1 VVRREEEGLR
11 LAEELSEGRLLVTL
25 ETLELAAER
34 QAAERHVLERKT
46 RLTQDERLELGSCWG
61 CCGGTRRASRRC
73 AASRRRRRRRTS
85 VAAGASG
92 WGTGGDRGAASEGR
106 GRHHV
111 VGGYREAGGGD
122 GGEQGKWRSASLQ
135 GCPREV
141 PVRLLLAG
149 PYYYDDVDMLDMVNS
164 LPNVARQLAG
174 LGMVSEPNL
183 QALRTLCSERDRVL
197 GAIVTHYGLI
207 GSPALG
213 ETARDVAKG
222 LPIRLLHGGSHA
234 AWLAAHGLMEEHPMF
249 PLMAR
254 LEKEL
259 RVAAGARSTSTWG
272 MGQRDMAWL
281 AKVETHVREEKA
293 VRR

>member
-1 VVRREEEGLR
+1 
-11 LAEELSEGRLLVTL
+11 
-25 ETLELAAER
+25 
-34 QAAERHVLERKT
+34 
-46 RLTQDERLELGSCWG
+46 
-61 CCGGTRRASRRC
+61 
-73 AASRRRRRRRTS
+73 
-85 VAAGASG
+85 
-92 WGTGGDRGAASEGR
+92 
-106 GRHHV
+106 
-111 VGGYREAGGGD
+111 
-122 GGEQGKWRSASLQ
+122 
-135 GCPREV
+135 
-141 PVRLLLAG
+141 
-149 PYYYDDVDMLDMVNS
+149 M
-164 LPNVARQLAG
+164 
-174 LGMVSEPNL
+174 
-183 QALRTLCSERDRVL
+183 QALRTLCSERDGVL
-197 GAIVTHYGLI
+197 GGIVTHYGLV